1 MTDVNVLVAV
11 RREHA
16 SRYYKNLSA
25 HKDFR
30 VHMVS
35 DAQDALDSLSDP
47 VKQVDV
53 LILDNGL
60 SNMFGLVDDVR
71 HFYPR
76 LFIVLVD
83 EEADFA
89 TPGLADEVSTEPFK
103 DDDLIRR
110 ITRLMSDRQLE
121 TLRADSLPAVRQ
133 FAKELRNMPGEV
145 GKQQMTVTAC
155 KVLGYDYVAFYRLE
169 KDDSASMTL
178 RAQAGNPSVQAIV
191 PKIASP
197 TDLMNWVA
205 HHLQSRIAGA
215 EDKPNHPLVSKGR
228 YGAVACV
235 PVSFSGNRYGVI
247 CAFREKPDSISQDN
261 VAQLELMASQLA
273 SAMSKDIVG

>member
-1 MTDVNVLVAV
+1 MSIVNVLVAV
-11 RREHA
+11 RREQA
-16 SRYYKNLSA
+16 SRYYKNLSGQ
-25 HKDFR
+25 KDFR
-30 VHMVS
+30 VQMVS
-35 DAQDALDSLSDP
+35 DAQDVLDTLSNPD
-47 VKQVDV
+47 KQVDV

-60 SNMFGLVDDVR
+60 SFIFTLVDDVR
-71 HFYPR
+71 HTYPR
-76 LFIVLVD
+76 LFIILVD
-83 EEADFA
+83 ESADFG
-89 TPGLADEVSTEPFK
+89 TPGLADEITTEPFK
-103 DDDLIRR
+103 DNDLIRR
-110 ITRLMSDRQLE
+110 ITKLMSDRQLE

-133 FAKELRNMPGEV
+133 FAKELRNVPGEL

-169 KDDSASMTL
+169 KDDSASMSL

-215 EDKPNHPLVSKGR
+215 QDTPNHPLVTKGR

-247 CAFREKPDSISQDN
+247 CAFREKPGSISQDN

-273 SAMSKDIVG
+273 SAMSKDIIG